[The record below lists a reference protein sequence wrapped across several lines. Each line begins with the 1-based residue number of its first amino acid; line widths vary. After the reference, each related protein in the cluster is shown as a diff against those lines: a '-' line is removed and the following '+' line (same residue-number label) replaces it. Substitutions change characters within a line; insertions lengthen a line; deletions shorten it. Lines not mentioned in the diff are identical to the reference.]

1 MRLLRALTLCLLTSA
16 VSGCN
21 SGRVIDTF
29 CVTERPYRPTKA
41 EIAAMS
47 DATITRMLAHNAR
60 GEKACGWKP

>member
-1 MRLLRALTLCLLTSA
+1 MRQWRMSIASALMLAA
-16 VSGCN
+16 VSCQD
-21 SGRVIDTF
+21 GRVIDTF

-47 DATITRMLAHNAR
+47 DATITRMLSHNAR